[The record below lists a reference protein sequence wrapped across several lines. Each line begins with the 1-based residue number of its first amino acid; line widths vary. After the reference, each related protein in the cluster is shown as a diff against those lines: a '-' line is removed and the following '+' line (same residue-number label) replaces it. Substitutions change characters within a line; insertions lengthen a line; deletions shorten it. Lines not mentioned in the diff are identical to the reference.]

1 MLLPRFEYQEPKELQ
16 EAVELMDAWGQ
27 RAALLAGGT
36 DLLVNLKKGGLKVAR
51 VVYLGRLEGLAG
63 LESRADGLRLGP
75 LVTAAQ
81 LAGSTAALGPAAVLA
96 EAAGRLGSPLI
107 RNRATLGG
115 NLITARPAADLSPPL
130 LALGASVVLTSR
142 QGERTVALDGFFK
155 GPGQTER
162 RPEEILTSIL
172 VPGPGQGCGAAYEKL
187 GARRTLEISMVS
199 AAAYLKLDGDGTI
212 RQARLIMG
220 AVGPT
225 PLRAVQAEDLLAGER
240 PKDQDDPIFC
250 SASLAAANEARPID
264 DHRGSA
270 EYRRAMVEVLIRRV
284 LGRAWLRAQG
294 RQS

>member
-1 MLLPRFEYQEPKELQ
+1 MLLPRFDYQEPKELK

-36 DLLVNLKKGGLKVAR
+36 DLLVNLKKGGLKIEQ

-63 LESRADGLRLGP
+63 LENRADGLRLGP
-75 LVTAAQ
+75 LVTAAE
-81 LAGSTAALGPAAVLA
+81 LAGSAAALGPAAVLA

-115 NLITARPAADLSPPL
+115 NLITARPAADFCPPL

-142 QGERTVALDGFFK
+142 QGERTVALDGFFR

-172 VPGPGQGCGAAYEKL
+172 VPGLGEGCGAAYEKL
-187 GARRTLEISMVS
+187 GARRTLEISIVN
-199 AAAYLKLDGDGTI
+199 AAAYLKLDNDGTI
-212 RQARLIMG
+212 RQAGLIMG

-225 PLRAVQAEDLLAGER
+225 PLRAALAEDLLVGER
-240 PKDQDDPIFC
+240 PKDPDDPIF
-250 SASLAAANEARPID
+250 SGASLAAANEAQPID

-270 EYRRAMVEVLIRRV
+270 EYRREMVEVLIRRA

-294 RQS
+294 SQS